1 MQRDRNTPPYVNVD
15 YFEDLTG
22 EIEESPEQELQEVGS
37 RMRQLREDK
46 GLSLQELSRLSGI
59 EAETLSRIES
69 GDLQPQLGTVL
80 KLAKALEG
88 DLGTLISGQGD
99 KPYAITRKSERK
111 QVVRSGGRESRQA
124 QYAYKSL
131 APEVRGRHMEPLL
144 VRLQQSSEEDP
155 SVHEGEEFIFVLE
168 GTVLLRM
175 GEERFELE
183 PGDSVY
189 YQSTHPHLVKALE
202 ESATILAV
210 IYEEKREG

>member
-1 MQRDRNTPPYVNVD
+1 MQGKKNTPPYVSVD

-22 EIEESPEQELQEVGS
+22 RIEEAPEQELQEVGN
-37 RMRQLREDK
+37 RMRQLRERQ

-59 EAETLSRIES
+59 ETDTLSRIES

-80 KLAKALEG
+80 KLAKSLEG
-88 DLGTLISGQGD
+88 DMGSLISGEGE

-111 QVVRSGGRESRQA
+111 QVVRSGSPESEQT

-144 VRLQQSSEEDP
+144 VRLQPNPEEEP
-155 SVHEGEEFIFVLE
+155 SVHQGEEFIFVLE
-168 GTVLLRM
+168 GNVLLQM

-183 PGDSVY
+183 PGDSAY
-189 YQSTHPHLVKALE
+189 YQSTYPHLVTALE
-202 ESATILAV
+202 DSATILAV
-210 IYEEKREG
+210 IYEDKREA